1 MNERVCNTYIPR
13 SKTAKRRQSTTGA
26 EPKCVCGRE
35 RTDPL
40 HKVYEKEGVK
50 WNKTKHTSER
60 RTGVF
65 GKLSL
70 PGGVQANFVKIS
82 DKTSMATVATLLTE
96 KWKIKK
102 P

>member
-1 MNERVCNTYIPR
+1 M
-13 SKTAKRRQSTTGA
+13 
-26 EPKCVCGRE
+26 CGRE

-40 HKVYEKEGVK
+40 HRVYENEGVK

-60 RTGVF
+60 KTGVF

-82 DKTSMATVATLLTE
+82 DKTSMTTVATLLTE

-102 P
+102 PGVILSLLGMAKLTIVIVHSCKHHL